1 MYASYAIYASL
12 MTLVWFTYFAL
23 RVRQQNHN
31 DKIKQQAIRDG
42 LTEPASL
49 HPVINPNRC
58 IGCQGC
64 VHACPEQSHGPIL
77 GLIRGK
83 AELINPTECIG
94 HGACYAAC
102 PVDAITLVFGTS
114 KRGIDLPQ
122 VSPDFETTVPG
133 IFIAGEL
140 GGMGLIRNA
149 FKQGQEAMDT
159 IEIKAPSSHPS
170 ADLDV
175 LIVGAGPAGFAAS
188 LAAKEKNLKFVTV
201 DQDSLGGTIF
211 QYPRRKVVMTEPAD
225 LPLVGKV
232 NLKTTTKEALME
244 LFENVVEQT
253 NLKISYREKVE
264 TIKPIAADRPGFIVK
279 TSQNTYR
286 TRTVLLAIGRR
297 GTPRKLVVP
306 GEDKPKT
313 VYRLIDPEQY
323 KGKHV
328 VVVSGGDSALEA
340 ATSIAEQP
348 NTHVT
353 LSYRGDV
360 FSRAKEKNRQKLE
373 QAETEGRLKVLR
385 KSTLKSIQDKHV
397 EIDHDGKHIE
407 LPNDAVIICAGGE
420 LPTPF
425 LKSVGIKLT
434 TKYGTPL

>member
-1 MYASYAIYASL
+1 MYAHYVIYASF
-12 MTLVWFTYFAL
+12 MTLIWFTYFSL
-23 RVRQQNHN
+23 RIRKHSNN
-31 DKIKQQAIRDG
+31 DKVKQRVIKDG

-58 IGCQGC
+58 IGCQSC
-64 VHACPEQSHGPIL
+64 VHACPEQSHAPVL

-94 HGACYAAC
+94 HGACYASC

-114 KRGIDLPQ
+114 KRGVDLP
-122 VSPDFETTVPG
+122 VVKPNFETNVPG
-133 IFIAGEL
+133 IFVAGEL

-149 FKQGQEAMDT
+149 FKQGQEAVDA
-159 IEIKAPSSHPS
+159 IEGNISTADPA

-188 LAAKEKNLKFVTV
+188 LAAKQKNLKFATV
-201 DQDSLGGTIF
+201 EQDSLGGTIF

-225 LPLVGKV
+225 LPIVGKV
-232 NLKTTTKEALME
+232 HLKLTTKEALLEMFQSIVDE
-244 LFENVVEQT
+244 TKLE
-253 NLKISYREKVE
+253 ISYRERVE
-264 TIKPIAADRPGFIVK
+264 EIRPGTAEKTGFVVK
-279 TSQNTYR
+279 TSQNTYT

-297 GTPRKLVVP
+297 GTPRKLGIP

-323 KGKHV
+323 KGKNV
-328 VVVSGGDSALEA
+328 LVVSGGDSALEA

-348 NTHVT
+348 DTQVT

-360 FSRAKEKNRQKLE
+360 FNRAKETNRKKLL
-373 QAETEGRLKVLR
+373 QAEMDGRIKVLR
-385 KSTLKSIQDKHV
+385 KSNLKSIKDNHV
-397 EIDHDGKHIE
+397 VIDHENEQIE
-407 LPNDAVIICAGGE
+407 MPNDAVIICAGGE

-425 LKSVGIKLT
+425 LKNVGIELQ

>member
-1 MYASYAIYASL
+1 MIYASF
-12 MTLVWFTYFAL
+12 MTLIWFTYFSL
-23 RVRQQNHN
+23 RIRKQNKN
-31 DKIKQQAIRDG
+31 DKVKRQVIRDG

-58 IGCQGC
+58 IGCQAC
-64 VHACPEQSHGPIL
+64 IHACPEQSHAPVL

-94 HGACYAAC
+94 HGACYASY

-114 KRGIDLPQ
+114 KRGVDLP
-122 VSPDFETTVPG
+122 VVKPNFETNVPG
-133 IFIAGEL
+133 IYVAGEL

-149 FKQGQEAMDT
+149 FKQGQEAIDAVEKNLSMTDS
-159 IEIKAPSSHPS
+159 A

-188 LAAKEKNLKFVTV
+188 LAAKQKNLNFVTV
-201 DQDSLGGTIF
+201 EQDSLGGTIF

-225 LPLVGKV
+225 LPIVGRV
-232 NLKTTTKEALME
+232 HLKLTTKEALLE
-244 LFENVVEQT
+244 LLEGIVEKAG
-253 NLKISYREKVE
+253 LEISYRERVE
-264 TIKPIAADRPGFIVK
+264 AIKPSAGEKTSFIVK
-279 TSQNTYR
+279 TSKNTYSA
-286 TRTVLLAIGRR
+286 RTVLLAIGRR
-297 GTPRKLVVP
+297 GTPRKLGIS
-306 GEDKPKT
+306 GEDKSKT

-323 KGKHV
+323 QGKHV
-328 VVVSGGDSALEA
+328 LVVSGGDSALEA
-340 ATSIAEQP
+340 ATSIADQP
-348 NTHVT
+348 GTQVT

-373 QAETEGRLKVLR
+373 QAETEGRLTVLR
-385 KSTLKSIQDKHV
+385 NSNLKSIKDHHV
-397 EIDHDGKHIE
+397 EIESQGERFE

-425 LKSVGIKLT
+425 LQSVGIELK